1 MLKYKCLVL
10 DHDDTVV
17 QSEVTVNY
25 PCFLLALEKFR
36 PGETM
41 GYEEFVDWCFRY
53 DFGDFLKV
61 KYKFTDEELRE
72 EYLMWLEY
80 SKTHIPPVYS
90 GIKELILEQKKC
102 GGLVCV
108 VSLSGT
114 QNITRDYD
122 LHIGIQ
128 PDMLFSCDAPREQRK
143 PSAYPIQ
150 TIMHAFGLKEEDI
163 LVVDDLKIGYEMAKN
178 AGVKMA
184 FAGWGRQASPALC
197 AEMAKLC
204 DHSFH
209 NVANLHKFLFEV

>member
-17 QSEVTVNY
+17 QSEITVNF

-53 DFGDFLKV
+53 DFGDFLRV
-61 KYKFTDEELRE
+61 KYGFTDEELLE
-72 EYLMWLEY
+72 EYKMWLEY
-80 SKTHIPPVYS
+80 SKTHIPPIYD
-90 GIKELILEQKKC
+90 GIKELILEQKKR

-114 QNITRDYD
+114 QNITRDYGV
-122 LHIGIQ
+122 HIGIQ
-128 PDMLFSCDAPREQRK
+128 PDMLFSCDDPREHRK
-143 PSAYPIQ
+143 PSAYPLQ
-150 TIMHAFGLKEEDI
+150 AIMAAYNLKPEDI
-163 LVVDDLKIGYEMAKN
+163 LVVDDLKIGCEMAKN

-197 AEMAKLC
+197 ATMETIC
-204 DHSFH
+204 DYSFTD
-209 NVANLHKFLFEV
+209 VAQLHKFLFEV